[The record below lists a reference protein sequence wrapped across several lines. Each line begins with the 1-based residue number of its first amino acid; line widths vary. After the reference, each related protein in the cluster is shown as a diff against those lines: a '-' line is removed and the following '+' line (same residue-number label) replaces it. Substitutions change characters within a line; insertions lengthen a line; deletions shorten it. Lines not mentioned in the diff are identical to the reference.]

1 MEVTDMRLLAGAII
15 LLAASICFAAGL
27 LAEGLRQDRHG
38 DSTMMGEVGALIFGV
53 IGVVVVFAGMLD
65 KRE

>member
-1 MEVTDMRLLAGAII
+1 MRSLAGAII

-27 LAEGLRQDRHG
+27 VSEGLRQDRRG
-38 DSTMMGEVGALIFGV
+38 DSTTMGTVAAVVLGV